1 MKRLLTF
8 IYLLSISSTILA
20 SELVP
25 VVWPFA
31 LGNNQ
36 SNIVR
41 TLIDNANKNQN
52 KYQFIFVSKQGAGGA
67 IAANT
72 VLAGKTMIFANSSSF
87 YLTPLFN
94 KDAYDVDQFNILSR
108 MCVDR
113 PLVLFSKS
121 FTKLEPNKELTVSMT
136 PATIQ
141 ALVPRVISQ
150 KNSSFKYLE
159 VPFKSGP
166 DGTLAMLSGVVD
178 ASVDWLGAYSSVVAP
193 GNGVNV
199 VGITGNRRI
208 NNLPLLPGTELLVGD
223 VFLFIPT
230 TVDSKTYRE
239 LYDIFNDAQNETS
252 DMLCKNDFG
261 RPIKTDLVSFERIH
275 NDNKVKWKKFISP
288 N

>member
-1 MKRLLTF
+1 M
-8 IYLLSISSTILA
+8 SSVFA
-20 SELVP
+20 SETVS

-41 TLIDNANKNQN
+41 TLIDNANKNQT

-72 VLAGKTMIFANSSSF
+72 VLSGKTMIFANSSSF

-94 KDAYDVDQFNILSR
+94 KDAYDVDQFTILSR

-113 PLVLFSKS
+113 PLVIFSKTL
-121 FTKLEPNKELTVSMT
+121 TKLDSTKEITVSVT

-141 ALVPRVISQ
+141 ALVPRVINQ
-150 KNSSFKYLE
+150 KNNSFKYLE
-159 VPFKSGP
+159 VPYKSGP
-166 DGTLAMLSGVVD
+166 DGTLAMLGGVVD
-178 ASVDWLGAYSSVVAP
+178 ASVDWLGAYNSVVSP

-199 VGITGNRRI
+199 VGITGARRI
-208 NNLPLLPGTELLVGD
+208 NNLALLPGTEALVGD
-223 VFLFIPT
+223 VFLFIPA
-230 TVDSKTYRE
+230 TVDGKTYRE

-252 DMLCKNDFG
+252 DMLCKTDFG
-261 RPIKTDLVSFERIH
+261 RPVKTDISSFDRIH

>member
-1 MKRLLTF
+1 MKKLL
-8 IYLLSISSTILA
+8 ILLSMFISTAFA
-20 SELVP
+20 SETVQ

-36 SNIVR
+36 ANLIRV
-41 TLIDNANKNQN
+41 LIDNANKNQN

-72 VLAGKTMIFANSSSF
+72 VLSGKTMIFANSSSF
-87 YLTPLFN
+87 YLTPLFT
-94 KDAYDVDQFNILSR
+94 KDAYDVDSFNILSR

-113 PLVLFSKS
+113 PLVIFSKNYS
-121 FTKLEPNKELTVSMT
+121 KLESNKEITISMT

-141 ALVPRVISQ
+141 ALVPKVINQ
-150 KNSSFKYLE
+150 KNPSFRYLD

-166 DGTLAMLSGVVD
+166 EGTLAMLSGVVD
-178 ASVDWLGAYSSVVAP
+178 ASVDWLGAYNSVVAP

-199 VGITGNRRI
+199 VGITGSRNI
-208 NNLPLLPGTELLVGD
+208 NNLPLLPGTESLVGD
-223 VFLFIPT
+223 VFLFLPNTIDP
-230 TVDSKTYRE
+230 KIYRE
-239 LYDIFNDAQNETS
+239 LYIIFNEAQNENS

-261 RPIKTDLVSFERIH
+261 KPIKTDISNFDKIH
-275 NDNKVKWKKFISP
+275 NDNKVKWKRFVSP